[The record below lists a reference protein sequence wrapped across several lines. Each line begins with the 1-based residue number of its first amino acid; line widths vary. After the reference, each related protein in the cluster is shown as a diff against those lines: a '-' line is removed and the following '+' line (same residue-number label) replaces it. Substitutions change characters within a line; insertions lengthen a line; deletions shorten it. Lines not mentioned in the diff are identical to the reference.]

1 MTTTGRTARLIAV
14 SFAALVALA
23 IAAPVAGAQQ
33 PKRHTAAHI
42 RWYRWHPSAR
52 TLATREARF
61 REKAMIGLASMDD
74 LKSLRVDYGLT
85 RVRRIAALH
94 AVEVRVSHA
103 QVHALLKRAP
113 SDPRIRYVS
122 PVRRKLETLSV
133 PNDPYLSEVDGLTD
147 LDYEWP
153 FFATHVDRA
162 LDVTNGDPH
171 VVVGIID
178 TGVAYVPDLA
188 GKIDSLW
195 TVSGTSVSQ
204 VFSSNDD
211 FGHGTAV
218 ASLIAANAN
227 DGIGMAGF
235 GGETHVIGVHA
246 GSQGF
251 FVDASVAVALTKL
264 VSLGARIVNMSLGG
278 RIPSDPIL
286 VDAIHLAAAQNVL
299 LVASAGND
307 GSYVGWPAADLQ
319 PSGGGRSYGL
329 AVGASTADGTRADF
343 SDWGR
348 KLSLVAPGTY
358 GNRYQGVLVALPQAN
373 LFDSMGFLTWA
384 DDDGNRYGYIPG
396 TSFAAPEV
404 AGVAA
409 LIWAARP
416 DLTNYQVADILK
428 QSAQRTS
435 PDWTPALGCGI
446 LDAGAALE
454 LATSRPASAW
464 AETPNT
470 SGAVCSA
477 DGNAPATWPTE
488 QSQTI
493 TFDKLPDRRVGDRA
507 FRITATASSGLPV
520 SFVAYGSCRLAGVS
534 TIHLLGRGICTVIAS
549 QSGDDEYEVAAPVT
563 QSFHVAK
570 ARPKRRKV

>member
-1 MTTTGRTARLIAV
+1 MTTTRRTVKLIAV
-14 SFAALVALA
+14 LFAALVALA

-33 PKRHTAAHI
+33 PKRHAATHI

-52 TLATREARF
+52 TLKAREARF
-61 REKAMIGLASMDD
+61 RAKAMIGLASMGD

-85 RVRRIAALH
+85 RVRRIPALH
-94 AVEVRVSHA
+94 AVEVRVSNA

-162 LDVTNGDPH
+162 LDFTQGDPH

-195 TVSGTSVSQ
+195 TVNGTSISQ
-204 VFSSNDD
+204 VFASNDD

-235 GGETHVIGVHA
+235 GGDTHVIGIHA

-251 FVDASVAVALTKL
+251 FVDASVAIALTKV

-278 RIPSDPIL
+278 RIPSDPVL

-384 DDDGNRYGYIPG
+384 DDAGNRYGYIPG

-435 PDWTPALGCGI
+435 PDWTPAMGCGI

-464 AETPNT
+464 AGTPNA

-477 DGNAPATWPTE
+477 YGDAPATWPTE

-493 TFDKLPDRRVGDRA
+493 TFDTLPDKHVGDRA
-507 FRITATASSGLPV
+507 FRISATASSGLPV
-520 SFVAYGSCRLAGVS
+520 SFVAYGSCRIAGA
-534 TIHLLGRGICTVIAS
+534 TIHVLRQGICTVIAS
-549 QSGDDEYEVAAPVT
+549 QTGDDEYLVAAPVT

-570 ARPKRRKV
+570 ARPKRHKV